1 MESIRIDILNR
12 AIGHTAKARPSVY
25 GSPHENMSAQ
35 IALIDAFEKHNKGRN
50 GRAHDMA
57 IHSLLIKIGRIASG
71 SYHRDNYEDG
81 AAYLAIAGECAELE
95 AGGAASSTRV
105 ESMPEM
111 SGDLRQTNGVPSRP
125 SEEVEASVPLHEQ
138 GVRST
143 VLRSG

>member
-1 MESIRIDILNR
+1 MESIRVEILNR

-35 IALIDAFEKHNKGRN
+35 IALIDAFNAHNKGRN

-57 IHSLLIKIGRIASG
+57 IYALLIKIGRIASG

-81 AAYLAIAGECAELE
+81 AAYLAIAGECAELD
-95 AGGAASSTRV
+95 AASTKDQP
-105 ESMPEM
+105 MPAM
-111 SGDLRQTNGVPSRP
+111 SGDIRP
-125 SEEVEASVPLHEQ
+125 TVFDAKGHSEEVSTGSSLHEQ
-138 GVRST
+138 DVRST